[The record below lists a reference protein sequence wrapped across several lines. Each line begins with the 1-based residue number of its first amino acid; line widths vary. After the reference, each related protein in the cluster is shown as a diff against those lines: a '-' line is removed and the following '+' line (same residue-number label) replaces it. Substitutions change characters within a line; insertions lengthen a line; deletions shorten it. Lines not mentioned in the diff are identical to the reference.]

1 VREVDWSPV
10 RQFYLEKYQ
19 RYQDS
24 PLSLGWNSRESQEL
38 RYRIFL
44 QIEQFTSKKIG
55 PGASL
60 LDLGCGLGHLA
71 DFLERKEIEVSYT
84 GIDIIPEFIE
94 AAKKRRPRHEFQCKD
109 LLRERINKKFDFVFI
124 AGSFNVQMGNNEQMA
139 RELLRISYGLCNCG
153 VAISMLSSRHGCSDE
168 SLYCFDPE
176 ETHKFCRGLA
186 REAILR
192 EDYLDTD
199 FTIYLIR

>member
-1 VREVDWSPV
+1 MREVDWSPV
-10 RQFYLEKYQ
+10 QRFYLEKFQ

-38 RYRIFL
+38 RYHIFL

-71 DFLERKEIEVSYT
+71 DFLERKEIEVFYT

-94 AAKKRRPRHEFQCKD
+94 AAKKRRPKHEFQCKD
-109 LLRERINKKFDFVFI
+109 LLRERIKQKFDFVFI
-124 AGSFNVQMGNNEQMA
+124 AGSFNVQMGNNDWMA
-139 RELLRISYGLCNCG
+139 RELLKISYGLCNYG
-153 VAISMLSSRHGCSDE
+153 VAISMLSSRHGCDDE

-176 ETHKFCRGLA
+176 KTHKFCRGLA

-199 FTIYLIR
+199 FTIYLIK